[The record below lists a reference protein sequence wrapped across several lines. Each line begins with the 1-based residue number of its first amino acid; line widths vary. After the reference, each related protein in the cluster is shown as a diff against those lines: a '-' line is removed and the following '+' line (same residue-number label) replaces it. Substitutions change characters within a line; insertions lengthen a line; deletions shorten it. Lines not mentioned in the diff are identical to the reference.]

1 MRETISEFE
10 SVDNELRDRIAEL
23 ERLLVVERQKAGQ
36 ELMSRI
42 LELESLLEVERRR
55 VAEMPEI
62 SEIAQIDVK
71 KMAANSKNVKETKK
85 KLARKL
91 G

>member
-1 MRETISEFE
+1 
-10 SVDNELRDRIAEL
+10 
-23 ERLLVVERQKAGQ
+23 
-36 ELMSRI
+36 MSRI